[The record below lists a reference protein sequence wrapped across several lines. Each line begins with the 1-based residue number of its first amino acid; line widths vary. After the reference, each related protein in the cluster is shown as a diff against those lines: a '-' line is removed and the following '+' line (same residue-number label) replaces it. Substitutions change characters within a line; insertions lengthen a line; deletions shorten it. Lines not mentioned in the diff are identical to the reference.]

1 MPQPIS
7 GTMNQVAS
15 RHRPSLRLLTHSLH
29 YLSCLYH
36 FHWLSMVYSDNTA
49 TFKDLIVQGS
59 SRPTSPTRAKDIS
72 RARDKGKGK
81 EGDEVFLQEAYRIVS
96 TSAYTI

>member
-1 MPQPIS
+1 
-7 GTMNQVAS
+7 
-15 RHRPSLRLLTHSLH
+15 
-29 YLSCLYH
+29 
-36 FHWLSMVYSDNTA
+36 
-49 TFKDLIVQGS
+49 VQGS

-96 TSAYTI
+96 TFAYVI